1 MLKKAANTDDPS
13 DTNQNGDGASDNKQ
27 SGGVAIIT
35 FSNGTFQDASGNPT
49 AINLFKGAHS
59 VAVTATA
66 SGGVRVY
73 TAYNYGKRPREFD
86 CWEDY
91 IKTGVF
97 MCGYYIED

>member
-1 MLKKAANTDDPS
+1 MRRFAAFPPHPLRTRFSKEQLKLS
-13 DTNQNGDGASDNKQ
+13 
-27 SGGVAIIT
+27 SGGVAIIAFWNET
-35 FSNGTFQDASGNPT
+35 VQDASGNPI
-49 AINLFKGAHS
+49 AINLFKGAHT

-66 SGGVRVY
+66 SGGIRVY
-73 TAYNYGKRPREFD
+73 NAYNDGKRPREYE